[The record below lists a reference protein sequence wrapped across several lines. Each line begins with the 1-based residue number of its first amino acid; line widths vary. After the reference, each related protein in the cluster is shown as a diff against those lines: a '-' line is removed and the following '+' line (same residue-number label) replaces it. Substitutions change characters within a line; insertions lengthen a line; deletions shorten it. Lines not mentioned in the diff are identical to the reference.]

1 MLSKIDPSPKHS
13 SYACVSLVEAILDNV
28 LKNFKYVVSTYTYIT
43 YVPEGVVTHGRE
55 ALHCFGHYFLQQS
68 HFSYF

>member
-28 LKNFKYVVSTYTYIT
+28 LKNLWNVCTCCIFL
-43 YVPEGVVTHGRE
+43 PEGVVTHGRE